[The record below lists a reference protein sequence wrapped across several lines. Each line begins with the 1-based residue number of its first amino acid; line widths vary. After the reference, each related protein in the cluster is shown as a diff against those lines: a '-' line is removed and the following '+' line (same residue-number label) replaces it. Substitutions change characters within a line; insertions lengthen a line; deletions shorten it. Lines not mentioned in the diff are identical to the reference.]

1 MYMFSHS
8 RFSKTEH
15 TPPRNALYYR
25 NEVLRGAKADGCY
38 TVFDTLWQTSRIP
51 GYTLAS
57 NFGSNLT
64 TARACLCKRKA
75 AWLTQT
81 EGPCAA
87 GSTGRPLVCKTSCGQ
102 ERPRSLARGSAH
114 EAPHGFFNAPRLNR
128 GRLGK
133 RAASPLPLSASP
145 RLAAAQFGPGRLG
158 RSDVKFNL
166 SRLIKIAVV
175 VCMLLFGAVLH
186 CPGVLLFSRSRKSCH
201 SAF

>member
-1 MYMFSHS
+1 MAKRRSPEFQEI
-8 RFSKTEH
+8 R
-15 TPPRNALYYR
+15 AL
-25 NEVLRGAKADGCY
+25 L
-38 TVFDTLWQTSRIP
+38 
-51 GYTLAS
+51 TLAPI
-57 NFGSNLT
+57 LLPL
-64 TARACLCKRKA
+64 ARERKT

-158 RSDVKFNL
+158 RSDVKFHL
-166 SRLIKIAVV
+166 SRPFGNVV
-175 VCMLLFGAVLH
+175 RLGRLLFGAALN
-186 CPGVLLFSRSRKSCH
+186 CSGVTVFRVVELEW
-201 SAF
+201 